1 MLTIQE
7 RRQAP
12 EALVQHAKQQI
23 QEIISDVCSWH
34 ILCNGLLN
42 RWV

>member
-7 RRQAP
+7 RHQVP

-23 QEIISDVCSWH
+23 QEIISRVC
-34 ILCNGLLN
+34 
-42 RWV
+42 